1 LTQTAA
7 LPQFVSMVERA
18 ITVVELT
25 SFQRWAEKILS
36 AQDHKSIIDFLAFNP
51 FAGGEVKGFGG
62 V

>member
-1 LTQTAA
+1 M
-7 LPQFVSMVERA
+7 PQFVSMVERA

-36 AQDHKSIIDFLAFNP
+36 AQDHKSIVDFLAFTP